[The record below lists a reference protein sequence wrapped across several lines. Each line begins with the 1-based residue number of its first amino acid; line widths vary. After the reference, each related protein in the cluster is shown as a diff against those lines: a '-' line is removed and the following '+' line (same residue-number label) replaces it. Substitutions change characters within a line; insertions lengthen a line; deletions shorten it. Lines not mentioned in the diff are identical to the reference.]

1 MTGGVV
7 VILGETGQNFSAGM
21 SGGIAYVLDEKNNF
35 NNLCNLGMVKIEKID
50 IQKKSKD
57 FINKDITSNLLNFDE
72 QRLKLIIQRHFK
84 YSKSLK
90 AKEILDNWD
99 FYIRKF
105 IKVVPMDFEK
115 ALINMESEQ
124 SKKKFKRKVV
134 GE

>member
-1 MTGGVV
+1 MVAPGKVVEKTGI
-7 VILGETGQNFSAGM
+7 ILYS
-21 SGGIAYVLDEKNNF
+21 
-35 NNLCNLGMVKIEKID
+35 
-50 IQKKSKD
+50 
-57 FINKDITSNLLNFDE
+57 ITLLNFDE

-90 AKEILDNWD
+90 AKQILDNWD